1 MGSGASSA
9 ERSRSESRQQKVET
23 GTQQVKE
30 KLGIGLGNKA
40 NNLMGRDQDFYGSE
54 ASAATNEY
62 LESIG
67 EAKVSSYFVQQG
79 GDFKRVSATEYNRL
93 KDSGARV
100 SKSYQLT
107 SEGKKMKYGSS
118 GGAMGY
124 GDPSGIM
131 TSVEISKPMFEQQRK
146 IQMIGLGAA
155 SLAVGG
161 LAGTVFRLGAGAAY
175 TSSYGAYRQKFQSRQ
190 AGTMS
195 SPAISGTTTSEGS
208 TSYTAPTTSVGG
220 TGITGETTTRAKS
233 KSSTFTGK
241 GQRFRKFFGD
251 R

>member
-1 MGSGASSA
+1 MGAGASSA
-9 ERSRSESRQQKVET
+9 EKSRSESRQQKVET
-23 GTQQVKE
+23 GTQEVKE

-40 NNLMGRDQDFYGSE
+40 NNLIGRDQDFYGSE

-79 GDFKRVSATEYNRL
+79 GEFKRVSATEYNRL
-93 KDSGARV
+93 KNAGAKV

-131 TSVEISKPMFEQQRK
+131 TSVEISEPMFEQQRK

-155 SLAVGG
+155 SLATGG
-161 LAGTVFRLGAGAAY
+161 LAGAVFRLGAGAAY
-175 TSSYGAYRQKFQSRQ
+175 TSSYGAYRQKFQARQ
-190 AGTMS
+190 GGTMS
-195 SPAISGTTTSEGS
+195 SPAITGTTTAEGD

-220 TGITGETTTRAKS
+220 TGITGETGTKFKS
-233 KSSTFTGK
+233 KKASSFLGK
-241 GQRFRKFFGD
+241 GAPLRTFFN
-251 R
+251 

>member
-1 MGSGASSA
+1 MGAGASSA

-23 GTQQVKE
+23 GTQEVKK

-40 NNLMGRDQDFYGSE
+40 NNLIGRDQDFYGSE

-79 GDFKRVSATEYNRL
+79 GEFKRVSATEYNRL
-93 KDSGARV
+93 KDAGAKV
-100 SKSYQLT
+100 SKSYQLS

-131 TSVEISKPMFEQQRK
+131 TSVEISEPMFEQQRK
-146 IQMIGLGAA
+146 IQMIGFGAA
-155 SLAVGG
+155 SLATGG

-175 TSSYGAYRQKFQSRQ
+175 TSSYGAYRQKFQARQ
-190 AGTMS
+190 GGTMS
-195 SPAISGTTTSEGS
+195 SPAITGTTTAEGD

-220 TGITGETTTRAKS
+220 TGITGETGTKFKS
-233 KSSTFTGK
+233 KKASSFLGK
-241 GQRFRKFFGD
+241 GAPLRTFFN
-251 R
+251 